1 MPMLMCLWAKYCVD
15 YMKVRDEVRHLIY
28 GQVVQNMPKLI
39 DDKTGDEY
47 VRHSRWKWQI
57 LCQK

>member
-1 MPMLMCLWAKYCVD
+1 MCLWAKYCVD